1 MYQYPTTESVSS
13 SSCARYVNPRPL
25 LILTFS
31 SILSRSRPST
41 PQHTHFRAPPDLA
54 NSRGLSPT
62 QPPPNR
68 PSFLAAQA
76 GADAPQLTTTK
87 SHVSA
92 AGTVAAGE
100 SESEAISP
108 AAAALETLE
117 SPVISPRTPQEHQQ
131 EQERLLAASR
141 RRRSQHPVTPGS
153 GGGKG
158 GGAAEGDGGDGT
170 GEVGGETGE
179 TVASVGGVPV
189 ERKAGEGRPGAA
201 PAEGFREG
209 KGTSTNPANRQE
221 ERKGEETA
229 LVHTAVAAA
238 AAVVALA
245 PRTPAFHRRPPKPT
259 ATPTAEAV
267 PISPVAAAAAHST
280 VAASPV
286 VPSPVAAIAAAV
298 ATAAAAPA
306 AVLLE
311 GVLAVARSARPA
323 GRRRRRQSGNRRSA
337 VVETNWAGD
346 RSCVLT
352 VGLRYHLSTFDAQGL
367 ADMLNSR
374 EESTE
379 RMAGTKASFFF
390 FFWWRF
396 CSLRVG
402 GGGVLFVAVVV
413 RVTHQ
418 R

>member
-25 LILTFS
+25 LQLTFS

-87 SHVSA
+87 SDVSA

-153 GGGKG
+153 GSGKG

-179 TVASVGGVPV
+179 AAASVGGVPV

-201 PAEGFREG
+201 QAEDFREG

-390 FFWWRF
+390 FF
-396 CSLRVG
+396 G
-402 GGGVLFVAVVV
+402 GGFVRFVLVVAVFCFVAVVV

-418 R
+418 S